1 MATFNAISTLVFDV
15 LLAPFGGSADWH
27 VWISLLVWSFVFGVL
42 ALVVFKYCSFQ
53 GAIASAKNRIKV
65 HLLEI
70 RLFGD
75 DIAGVL
81 VATVRI
87 VLTNA
92 VYVGHNLLP
101 MVVMAVPMVALLAQL
116 EAHYAFDPAPPGT
129 TSLLKVALDRAHTD
143 VKAGDV
149 RLELPP
155 GVVLDAPPVRT
166 ARGEIAWRLRADAEG
181 DHVLRVIVGERVLEK
196 GWAVGGPSRKVPVL
210 RTKGWEALLYPG
222 EAGLAGDAP
231 LSSMA
236 LAAQVP
242 MPRGYPER
250 DLGWMPGGELGIML
264 VFLVVSIAAGLA
276 LKGVFRVTF

>member
-1 MATFNAISTLVFDV
+1 MATFNAISTAIFDV

-27 VWISLLVWSFVFGVL
+27 VWISLCVWSFAFGII
-42 ALVVFKYCSFQ
+42 ALIVFKYCSFQ
-53 GAIASAKNRIKV
+53 DAIAAAKNRIKV

-75 DIAGVL
+75 DIAGV
-81 VATVRI
+81 VVSTVKI

-92 VYVGHNLLP
+92 VYIGHNLLP

-116 EAHYAFDPAPPGT
+116 EARYAFAPAPPGT
-129 TSLLKVALDRAHTD
+129 TTLLKVALDRAHTD
-143 VKAGDV
+143 VQAADV

-166 ARGEIAWRLRADAEG
+166 ARGEIAWRLRANAEG
-181 DHVLRVIVGERVLEK
+181 DHVLRVHVGDSVLEK
-196 GWAVGGPSRKVPVL
+196 GWAVGGPPRKVPVL

-222 EAGLAGDAP
+222 EAGLAADAP
-231 LSSMA
+231 LAS
-236 LAAQVP
+236 LAFSAQVP
-242 MPRGYPER
+242 LPRGYPER
-250 DLGWMPGGELGIML
+250 ELGWMPGGELGIML

-276 LKGVFRVTF
+276 LKGVFKVTF

>member
-1 MATFNAISTLVFDV
+1 MATFNAISTAIFDV

-27 VWISLLVWSFVFGVL
+27 VWISLLLWSVAFGIV
-42 ALVVFKYCSFQ
+42 ALIAFKYCSFQ
-53 GAIASAKNRIKV
+53 DSIAAAKNRIKV

-75 DIAGVL
+75 DILGVL
-81 VATVRI
+81 LSTLKI

-92 VYVGHNLLP
+92 VYIGHNLLP

-116 EAHYAFDPAPPGT
+116 EARYAFAPAPPGT
-129 TSLLKVALDRAHTD
+129 TTLFKVALDASRTD
-143 VKAGDV
+143 VPATDV
-149 RLELPP
+149 RLELPE

-166 ARGEIAWRLRADAEG
+166 ARGEIAWRLRSPAEG
-181 DHVLRVIVGERVLEK
+181 DHVLRVHVGDRVYEK
-196 GWAVGGPSRKVPVL
+196 GWAVGGAPRKVPVL

-222 EAGLAGDAP
+222 EPALAPDA
-231 LSSMA
+231 SVASMA
-236 LAAQVP
+236 FSAQAP

-250 DLGWMPGGELGIML
+250 DLGWMPGGELGIMA

-276 LKGVFRVTF
+276 LKGVFKVTF